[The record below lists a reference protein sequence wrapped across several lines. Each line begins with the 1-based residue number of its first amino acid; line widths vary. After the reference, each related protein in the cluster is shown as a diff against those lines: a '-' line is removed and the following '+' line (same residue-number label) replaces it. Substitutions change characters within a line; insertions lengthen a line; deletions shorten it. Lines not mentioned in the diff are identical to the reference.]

1 MAKISVLEGRGMASN
16 CYILESC
23 GRYIVV
29 DPSVPLSELYNQRI
43 DLVGTLPQVV
53 LLTHLHYD
61 HIIGLDSYYDAGVEI
76 CISEEDGK
84 FLSDPVYNCARFLG
98 AGEYGFFGKYKTL
111 SEGEKIIVGDEVLTV
126 LKTPGHT
133 LGSVCFVGEGFAF
146 TGDTLFEGGGYG
158 RYDLPG
164 GDVSA
169 LRLSLMRILNLPE
182 KTVIFP
188 GHGTSSDIGR
198 SKKYF

>member
-1 MAKISVLEGRGMASN
+1 MAKISVLEGRGMTSN
-16 CYILESC
+16 CYILES
-23 GRYIVV
+23 GGQYIVV
-29 DPSVPLSELYNQRI
+29 DPSVPLSELYNQRT
-43 DLVGTLPQVV
+43 DLAGTLPKMV

-61 HIIGLDSYYDAGVEI
+61 HIIGLDSYYNAGVDI
-76 CISEEDGK
+76 YISEEDGK
-84 FLSDPVYNCARFLG
+84 YLSDPIYNCATFLG
-98 AGEYGFFGKYKTL
+98 AGGYGFLGEYKTF
-111 SEGEKIIVGDEVLTV
+111 GDGDKITVGDTTLRV

-133 LGSVCFVGEGFAF
+133 PGSVCFVGNSFAF

-169 LRLSLMRILNLPE
+169 LRLSLSRILNLPE
-182 KTVIFP
+182 KTVIYP
-188 GHGTSSDIGR
+188 GHGTSSDIGC